1 MNRSRLAHIILA
13 IVVVAF
19 LSLIGYRIYERYF
32 KPAAAVVEEPVA
44 VSVVVAS
51 KTDLTRHVK
60 VVGSLQPATASN
72 LAMKAAGRVAS
83 VPAEI
88 GKPVRKGDP
97 LVVLDKSDLLAQV
110 KAAEAAYELAC
121 ANLARIQLSAPV
133 LEKAQAESSVK
144 QARAQVEA
152 ATKNEERMDALY
164 QVGAVPLV
172 QLEAAQTQLNVAM
185 AQLELALQ
193 NLDVVNSG
201 TAQQAIAAA
210 AAQKKQA
217 EAGLELARSQLA
229 AATLSAP
236 YDGAVSFVNVNR
248 GEIVSPGVPVV
259 GLVEGGRLY
268 AEFMVS
274 EKQVGVL
281 KAGQS
286 LEITVPTVS
295 KSATAV
301 VTGISPS
308 VDARS
313 RMYRLRVEVRTAE
326 GSFKPGMMAEAR
338 LLEDSRTG
346 CTAIPEECVVGGS
359 VDPSVFV
366 AKDGTAEKR
375 PVKLGISDGRYIE
388 ILSGVQEG
396 DSVVQKGQT
405 YLKHGAKI
413 KVVDGGSL

>member
-1 MNRSRLAHIILA
+1 VNRSRLVRIIL
-13 IVVVAF
+13 VVVLMAF
-19 LSLIGYRIYERYF
+19 TSLIGWRVYERYF
-32 KPAAAVVEEPVA
+32 KPAEAVAEEPVA
-44 VSVVVAS
+44 VSVVAAT
-51 KTDLTRHVK
+51 KKDLTRYVK

-72 LAMKAAGRVAS
+72 LALKAAGRVAS

-88 GKPVRKGDP
+88 GKAVRKGNP
-97 LVVLDKSDLLAQV
+97 LVVLDKSDLLSQV
-110 KAAEAAYELAC
+110 KAAEAAYELAS
-121 ANLARIQLSAPV
+121 ANLTRIELSAPV
-133 LEKAQAESSVK
+133 MEKAQAESSVK
-144 QARAQVEA
+144 QARAQVDA
-152 ATKNEERMDALY
+152 ATKNEERMTALY
-164 QVGAVPLV
+164 QAGAVPLV
-172 QLEAAQTQLNVAM
+172 QLEAAQTQLTVAL

-210 AAQKKQA
+210 TAQKKQA

-229 AATLSAP
+229 AATLAAP
-236 YDGAVSFVNVNR
+236 YDGVVSFVNVNP

-259 GLVEGGRLY
+259 GMVESGRLY

-286 LEITVPTVS
+286 LEITVPTVG

-301 VTGISPS
+301 VAGISPS

-338 LLEDSRTG
+338 LLEDSRAG
-346 CTAIPEECVVGGS
+346 CVAIPEECVVGGS

-366 AKDGTAEKR
+366 ATNDSAEKR

-396 DSVVQKGQT
+396 DSIVQKGQT

>member
-1 MNRSRLAHIILA
+1 MNRSRLVRIIL
-13 IVVVAF
+13 VVVLMAF
-19 LSLIGYRIYERYF
+19 TSLIGWRVYERYF
-32 KPAAAVVEEPVA
+32 KPAEAVAEEPVA
-44 VSVVVAS
+44 VSVVAAT
-51 KTDLTRHVK
+51 KKDLTRYVK

-72 LAMKAAGRVAS
+72 LALKAAGRVAS

-88 GKPVRKGDP
+88 GKAVRKGNP
-97 LVVLDKSDLLAQV
+97 LVVLDKSDLLSQV
-110 KAAEAAYELAC
+110 KAAEAAYELAS
-121 ANLARIQLSAPV
+121 ANLTRIELSAPV
-133 LEKAQAESSVK
+133 MEKAQAESSVK
-144 QARAQVEA
+144 QARAQVDA
-152 ATKNEERMDALY
+152 ATKNEERMTALY
-164 QVGAVPLV
+164 QAGAVPLV
-172 QLEAAQTQLNVAM
+172 QLEAAQTQLTVAL

-210 AAQKKQA
+210 TAQKKQA

-229 AATLSAP
+229 AATLAAP
-236 YDGAVSFVNVNR
+236 YDGVVSFVNVNP

-259 GLVEGGRLY
+259 GMVESGRLY

-286 LEITVPTVS
+286 LEITVPTVG

-301 VTGISPS
+301 VAGISPS

-338 LLEDSRTG
+338 LLEDSRAG
-346 CTAIPEECVVGGS
+346 CVAIPEECVVGGS

-366 AKDGTAEKR
+366 ATNDSAEKR

-396 DSVVQKGQT
+396 DSIVQKGQT

>member
-1 MNRSRLAHIILA
+1 MNGSKLVRIILA
-13 IVVVAF
+13 VAALAF
-19 LSLIGYRIYERYF
+19 VSLVGWRVYERYF
-32 KPAAAVVEEPVA
+32 KPAEAVVEEPVA

-51 KTDLTRHVK
+51 KKDLARHVS

-88 GKPVRKGDP
+88 GKAVRKGDP

-110 KAAEAAYELAC
+110 KAAEAAYELAR
-121 ANLARIQLSAPV
+121 ANLVRIELSAPV
-133 LEKAQAESSVK
+133 MEKAQAESSVK

-152 ATKNEERMDALY
+152 ATKNQERMDALY
-164 QVGAVPLV
+164 QAGAVPLV
-172 QLEAAQTQLNVAM
+172 QFEAAQTQLNVAR

-193 NLDVVNSG
+193 SLDVVNSG

-210 AAQKKQA
+210 TAQTKQA
-217 EAGLELARSQLA
+217 AAGLDLARSQLS

-236 YDGAVSFVNVNR
+236 YDGAISFVNVNL

-259 GLVEGGRLY
+259 GLVESGKLY

-286 LEITVPTVS
+286 IEITVPTAS
-295 KSATAV
+295 KNATATV
-301 VTGISPS
+301 AGISPS

-313 RMYRLRVEVRTAE
+313 RMYRLRVEVKTPE
-326 GSFKPGMMAEAR
+326 GSFRPGMMAEAR
-338 LLEDSRTG
+338 LLEDSRAG

-366 AKDGTAEKR
+366 AKDGAAEKR

-388 ILSGVQEG
+388 ILSGIQEG
-396 DSVVQKGQT
+396 DSIVQKGQT

-413 KVVDGGSL
+413 RVVDGGSF